1 MINSTSSHFHFSSS
15 SRAKTDV
22 SEESLREIEAWEKFA
37 KEYFAGLKSRQVKK
51 TTENQCDD
59 VVDNK

>member
-1 MINSTSSHFHFSSS
+1 M
-15 SRAKTDV
+15 